1 MNGYSCKGCNKQK
14 LGSRDQWWHFS
25 HYGINDVCGTYCGK
39 CSDKIYKENG
49 K

>member
-1 MNGYSCKGCNKQK
+1 MNGYCCEGCNKQK
-14 LGSRDQWWHFS
+14 LGSRDQWWHFRY
-25 HYGINDVCGTYCGK
+25 YGINKVCGNYCGK